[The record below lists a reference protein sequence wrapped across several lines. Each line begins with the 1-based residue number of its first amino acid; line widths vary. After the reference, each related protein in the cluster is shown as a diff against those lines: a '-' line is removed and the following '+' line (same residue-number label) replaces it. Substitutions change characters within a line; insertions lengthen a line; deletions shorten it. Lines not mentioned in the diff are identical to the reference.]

1 MNLRIRFF
9 MYISRIVKIHRDRL
23 DDVGTMAYPL
33 SYMQP
38 KIPGL
43 GDIDWGRLLAPLWIQ
58 AMTAQPVSRSRT
70 GHLKEAP
77 KTLED
82 QLFCQSGIWSSSS
95 FRCKSIK
102 IQRRKKV

>member
-1 MNLRIRFF
+1 M
-9 MYISRIVKIHRDRL
+9 
-23 DDVGTMAYPL
+23 GTMAYPL

-43 GDIDWGRLLAPLWIQ
+43 GDIDWGRFISALMDTGYDGA
-58 AMTAQPVSRSRT
+58 AVSRSRT

-82 QLFCQSGIWSSSS
+82 QLFCQSGNMEQFI
-95 FRCKSIK
+95 I
-102 IQRRKKV
+102 